1 MGNLIREPFSR
12 LSAVRNLADQVG
24 EQMTK
29 NTDVQL
35 LDILIVTV
43 WCSIFYALTYRLL
56 KRRDL

>member
-35 LDILIVTV
+35 LDILIVSV
-43 WCSIFYALTYRLL
+43 WCYIFYALTYRLL

>member
-35 LDILIVTV
+35 LDILIVSV
-43 WCSIFYALTYRLL
+43 WCYIFYALTYSLL